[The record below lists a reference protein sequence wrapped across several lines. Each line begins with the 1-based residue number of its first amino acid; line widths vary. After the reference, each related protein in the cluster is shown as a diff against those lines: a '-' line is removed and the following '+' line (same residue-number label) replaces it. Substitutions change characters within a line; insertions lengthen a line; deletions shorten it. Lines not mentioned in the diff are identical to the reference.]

1 MHNKKH
7 TWALL
12 AFIISTMPFISTEVS
27 ADGGLDGSKDIV
39 CSVQNVMACVNERA
53 CVQGIASEFELPE
66 FIILD
71 IKKKILRAAYESG
84 HKEISPVKKLEKNGQ
99 HLILQGVENSR
110 GWDIAINTKT
120 GRMNGAGVGDA
131 LSFLVFGTCT
141 SL

>member
-1 MHNKKH
+1 MHNKKQ
-7 TWALL
+7 TWAML
-12 AFIISTMPFISTEVS
+12 AFIISAIPFISTEVL

-39 CSVQNVMACVNERA
+39 CSVQSVMACVDGRA
-53 CVQGIASEFELPE
+53 CVQGTASEFELPE
-66 FIILD
+66 FMILD
-71 IKKKILRAAYESG
+71 SKKKIIRAAYESG
-84 HKEISPVKKLEKNGQ
+84 HKAVSPVKNIGINGQ

-131 LSFLVFGTCT
+131 LSFLVFGACT

>member
-1 MHNKKH
+1 MQNKKH
-7 TWALL
+7 TWAML
-12 AFIISTMPFISTEVS
+12 AFIILAIPFISTEVL

-39 CSVQNVMACVNERA
+39 CSVQNVMACVDDRA
-53 CVQGIASEFELPE
+53 CVQGTANEFELPE

-71 IKKKILRAAYESG
+71 SKKKIIRAAYESG
-84 HKEISPVKKLEKNGQ
+84 QKAVSPVKNIETNDQ

-131 LSFLVFGTCT
+131 LSFLVFGACT